1 MEKLNANNKLRCLV
15 FAGLFA
21 AMTALLT
28 STLHIPVGNGYI
40 HCGDAVI
47 FLAAAMLPM
56 PYAIGASAVGGML
69 ADLLAGY
76 ANYAL
81 PTFII
86 KGLLALTFAAV
97 GGKQMLC
104 TRRVIGLILC
114 AVVSVIGYWITAV
127 ILYGGW
133 AAQFIGTVPGN
144 CVQAAGSSI
153 VYAVIAMAWQQVRSA
168 RTNALV

>member
-1 MEKLNANNKLRCLV
+1 MSKFKENEKLMYTV
-15 FAGLFA
+15 YAGLFA

-28 STLHIPVGNGYI
+28 ATLHIPVGNGYI

-69 ADLLAGY
+69 ADVLSGY
-76 ANYAL
+76 MSYAL

-86 KGLLALTFAAV
+86 KGLLALTFSLI
-97 GGKQMLC
+97 GGKRAVDK
-104 TRRVIGLILC
+104 RRVFALIVC
-114 AVVSVIGYWITAV
+114 GIVSVIGYWITAV

-133 AAQFIGTVPGN
+133 QAQFLGTVPGN
-144 CVQAAGSSI
+144 CVQAVGSAI
-153 VYAVIAMAWQQVRSA
+153 VYAVVAVALERMHSA
-168 RTNALV
+168 RPA